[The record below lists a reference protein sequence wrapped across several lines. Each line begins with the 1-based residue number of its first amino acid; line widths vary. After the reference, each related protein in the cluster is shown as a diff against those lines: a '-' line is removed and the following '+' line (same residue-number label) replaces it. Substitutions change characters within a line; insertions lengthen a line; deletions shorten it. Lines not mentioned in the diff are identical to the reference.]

1 MLNKE
6 KVIFEDETY
15 DVEIESRDTEYIA
28 AAFNSLGAIEML
40 DTGLMN
46 EDQKE
51 VITTIQYQAI
61 AIISES
67 INNIYNEI
75 FDTTADS
82 SNDLVL

>member
-6 KVIFEDETY
+6 KVIFEDESY
-15 DVEIESRDTEYIA
+15 EVEMDSRDSEFIA

-46 EDQKE
+46 EEQKD
-51 VITTIQYQAI
+51 VISTIQYQAI

>member
-6 KVIFEDETY
+6 KVVFEDESF
-15 DVEIESRDTEYIA
+15 DIEIDSRDTEFIA

-51 VITTIQYQAI
+51 VISTIQYQAI

-82 SNDLVL
+82 CNDLVL

>member
-6 KVIFEDETY
+6 KVIFDDESI
-15 DVEIESRDTEYIA
+15 DIEFDCRDGEFIA
-28 AAFNSLGAIEML
+28 AAFNSLGAIDML

-46 EDQKE
+46 EEQKE
-51 VITTIQYQAI
+51 VINTIQFQAI